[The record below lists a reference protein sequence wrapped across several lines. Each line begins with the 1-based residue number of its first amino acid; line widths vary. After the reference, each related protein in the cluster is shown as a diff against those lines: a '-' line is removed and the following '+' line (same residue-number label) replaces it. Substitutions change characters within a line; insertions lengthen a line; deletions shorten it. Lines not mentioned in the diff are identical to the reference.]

1 MILFSPPIFI
11 GAAISPEYAI
21 DIEGLSAYYVYL
33 AYVRHLERVS
43 IDRFLL
49 RCYRSPKSDPIRYI
63 FRQISLQKKKRQCRF
78 IFFRSSLVVVAFYEH
93 SFRIIESS
101 P

>member
-49 RCYRSPKSDPIRYI
+49 RCYHSPKSDPIRYI
-63 FRQISLQKKKRQCRF
+63 FRQISLQKKKKGNVD
-78 IFFRSSLVVVAFYEH
+78 SS
-93 SFRIIESS
+93 SFDLL
-101 P
+101 